1 MNTRYANRLRNRIM
15 ICGWRATI
23 FALMMLFVVPVV
35 RAEQPPV
42 FQTWWNENLGLFYVK
57 FWKSLALDLSVPE
70 RGLLVTGVLKE
81 SAADRAGMRRGDLV
95 VGATVGIW
103 KGQDK
108 TGQIKVLRDG
118 KTLSLDV
125 TGTKHTMAGTMLA
138 RDDCPRSTPKSIVV
152 DGTGRGDY
160 RTIIGAVLQAEP
172 GDTIL
177 VRPGTYRE
185 GVLLPSGI
193 SIQRSGAG
201 GVRIEAVIP
210 LQFLAARDATVEGL
224 TIRGSRRGISIL
236 NCKNIS
242 VADCDIG
249 TKGGHGVSVAD
260 SVNILLQR
268 CSIRGNEK
276 THGITLKNTEA
287 KISDTIISGCRQAVL
302 IKDDSRADI
311 EHNLLDGNDD
321 SIAAFDSQLTVK
333 NNVITGKG
341 EKNGIFFETSQAL
354 IEGNSIR
361 RHAAGV
367 HARRVRGQIFH
378 NTMSQNNFGIMIKG
392 GAVDV
397 CDNVVLDNRY
407 KGIDIDHHKDD
418 ATGSG
423 LANIARNRI
432 TGNGLTGIYVANHRA
447 EVNHNLLEGNGTG
460 LAVHGAAANLYNNTV
475 VLQTDIGIDIGPDSQ
490 TSVYNNIVAFNAVGI
505 RWDVTSPLT
514 TGFNDVFGNFA
525 KRTFPPQDG
534 NYCRKDRLLTRSGE
548 KIPIVVYP
556 AYDLKASTDFNDEPE
571 FVGLGYDYRLS
582 ADSSL
587 AKKKGKDGLFIGA
600 LPPVSIP

>member
-1 MNTRYANRLRNRIM
+1 MD
-15 ICGWRATI
+15 CGWRATVI
-23 FALMMLFVVPVV
+23 VLVTLFVVPAV

-42 FQTWWNENLGLFYVK
+42 FQTWWNENLGLFHVK
-57 FWKSLALDLSVPE
+57 SWNSLALDLKVSDK
-70 RGLLVTGVLKE
+70 GFLVTGVLKE

-95 VGATVGIW
+95 VAASAGVW
-103 KGQDK
+103 NGQGK
-108 TGQIKVLRDG
+108 TGQVNVLRDG
-118 KTLSLDV
+118 KVLSLDV
-125 TGTKHTMAGTMLA
+125 TGAKHTLAGAMLA
-138 RDDCPRSTPKSIVV
+138 RDDRPRSKPKRIVV

-160 RTIIGAVLQAEP
+160 RTIIGAVLQAAP

-185 GVLLPSGI
+185 GVLLSSGV
-193 SIQRSGAG
+193 SIQRAGAG

-210 LQFLAARDATVEGL
+210 LQFLAVRDATVQGL
-224 TIRGSRRGISIL
+224 TIRGNRKSIGIL
-236 NCKNIS
+236 NCKKIS

-249 TKGGHGVSVAD
+249 TKQKHGVSVAD
-260 SVNILLQR
+260 SVNILFQR

-276 THGITLKNTEA
+276 TYGIILKNTEA
-287 KISDTIISGCRQAVL
+287 KMSDTIISGCGQAVL
-302 IKDDSRADI
+302 IKDGSRVDI
-311 EHNLLDGNDD
+311 EHNLLDGNNT
-321 SIAAFDSQLTVK
+321 SVAAFDSQITVK

-361 RHAAGV
+361 RHGAGV
-367 HARRVRGQIFH
+367 HARQARGQILH

-397 CDNVVLDNRY
+397 SDNVVLDNRY
-407 KGIDIDHHKDD
+407 KGINIGHDKNDP
-418 ATGSG
+418 TGSG
-423 LANIARNRI
+423 LANITRNRI

-447 EVNHNLLEGNGTG
+447 EVSHNLLGGNGTG
-460 LAVHGAAANLYNNTV
+460 ISVHGTAANLRNNTV

-490 TSVYNNIVAFNAVGI
+490 ASVYNNIVAFNAVGI
-505 RWDVTSPLT
+505 RWDVASPLT
-514 TGFNDVFGNFA
+514 TGFNDVFGNFT

-556 AYDLKASTDFNDEPE
+556 AYDLKASTDFNDDPE
-571 FVGLGYDYRLS
+571 FVHPGYDYRLS

-600 LPPVSIP
+600 LPPVSVP